1 LDYHAAIGRR
11 AGPGT
16 LAVMWIDAD
25 GVVHTVAL
33 PDPTDVM
40 TDRFRSSLDQLVS
53 QHSDAVAE
61 SIEEEQDRFFDA
73 EPGASY
79 GENEYRGVAPPLGL
93 LDKPVRSTEE
103 LRSTIASVDVRRRL
117 DVLLALEDYV
127 A

>member
-1 LDYHAAIGRR
+1 
-11 AGPGT
+11 
-16 LAVMWIDAD
+16 MWIDAD

-53 QHSDAVAE
+53 QNSNAVAE
-61 SIEEEQDRFFDA
+61 SIDEEHDRLFA
-73 EPGASY
+73 GELGASD
-79 GENEYRGVAPPLGL
+79 GEDEYSGVAPPLGP

-103 LRSTIASVDVRRRL
+103 LSSTIASVDRRWRL